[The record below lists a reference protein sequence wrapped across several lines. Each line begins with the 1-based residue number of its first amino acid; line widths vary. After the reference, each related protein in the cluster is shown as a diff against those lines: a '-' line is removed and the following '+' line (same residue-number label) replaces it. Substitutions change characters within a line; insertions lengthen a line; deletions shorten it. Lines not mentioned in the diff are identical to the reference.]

1 MACPEFHQVHR
12 FMSVPGLSAVV
23 IMGVCGS
30 GKSTIGL
37 ALAEKCGGVFFDS
50 DDFHPLANIEK
61 MKRGDPLDDADRG
74 PWLARLA
81 TLLSESRDQL
91 VFLACSALK
100 ARYRA
105 VLNEGQRGVVF
116 VHLHGT
122 PEIIRAR
129 LRARPGHF
137 MPESLIDS
145 QFAAL
150 ETPAE
155 AITIDIDQPVD
166 VIVSAILVDLN
177 LPTS

>member
-1 MACPEFHQVHR
+1 M
-12 FMSVPGLSAVV
+12 SAVV

-37 ALAEKCGGVFFDS
+37 ALAEKCGGVFLDA
-50 DDFHPLANIEK
+50 DDFHPTANIEK
-61 MKRGDPLDDADRG
+61 MKRGEPLDDADRA

-81 TLLSESRDQL
+81 ALLSESGDKP

-100 ARYRA
+100 ARYREILSA
-105 VLNEGQRGVVF
+105 GRGDVQF
-116 VHLHGT
+116 VHLSGT

-150 ETPAE
+150 ETPAD
-155 AITIDIDQPVD
+155 ALSVDIDQPVD
-166 VIVSAILVDLN
+166 AIVATIIRELN
-177 LPTS
+177 LPIQ

>member
-1 MACPEFHQVHR
+1 MEVSR
-12 FMSVPGLSAVV
+12 SSAVV
-23 IMGVCGS
+23 IMGVSGS

-37 ALAEKCGGVFFDS
+37 ALAENCGGVFLDA
-50 DDFHPLANIEK
+50 DDFHPPANIEK
-61 MKRGDPLDDADRG
+61 MKRGEPLDDADRA
-74 PWLARLA
+74 PWLAQLA
-81 TLLSESRDQL
+81 RLLSDSSNKP

-100 ARYRA
+100 ARYREILSGGHRD
-105 VLNEGQRGVVF
+105 VIF

-129 LRARPGHF
+129 LRARVGHF

-155 AITIDIDQPVD
+155 AISIDIGQPVD
-166 VIVSAILVDLN
+166 AIVSAILRELN